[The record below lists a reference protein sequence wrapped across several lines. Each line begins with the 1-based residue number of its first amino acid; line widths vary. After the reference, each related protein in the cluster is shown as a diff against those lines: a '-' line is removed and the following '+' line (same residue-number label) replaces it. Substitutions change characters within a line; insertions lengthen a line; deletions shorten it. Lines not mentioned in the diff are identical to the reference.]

1 MKKCLLLA
9 SVCCGY
15 FSIAQ
20 NIKLYP
26 TNWYTGMQWNKV
38 QVIVRSDKPI
48 SKNATVQLSYPGVT
62 LQKTHRFEN
71 EKYRALDLVIS
82 PTAKPGTVIITIKND
97 NGKKIQLNWE
107 IKNKRSGIGT
117 NFAQGVTAKDLV
129 YLIMPDRFSNGDP
142 GNDKFPYYR
151 DTVVNRQD
159 PIKRH
164 GGDLQ
169 GIINHLDYFKELGV
183 TALWLTP
190 VLEND

>member
-1 MKKCLLLA
+1 
-9 SVCCGY
+9 
-15 FSIAQ
+15 IAQ

-38 QVIVRSDKPI
+38 QVIVHSDKPI
-48 SKNATVQLSYPGVT
+48 SKNATIQLNYPGVT
-62 LQKTHRFEN
+62 LQKTQRFEN

-142 GNDKFPYYR
+142 GNDKFPSYR

-164 GGDLQ
+164 GG
-169 GIINHLDYFKELGV
+169 
-183 TALWLTP
+183 
-190 VLEND
+190 